1 VFGHN
6 TLYQQ
11 IVLKIRT
18 MITFTM
24 QDLAKQ
30 VGHDG
35 ERRLRGRELGRK
47 FQAGLREKILSTPHD
62 ELLRFDL
69 RDVQMMDVSFIDEL
83 FGGIAEARG
92 RGELSGAALLL
103 VEVDPLDVDDIGRI
117 LAGRPG
123 SSTGLRNCV
132 LPLVEAD
139 SIRLLGKTEDY
150 VQETF
155 SELLQA
161 KSLSTSELMS
171 RLDLANNTAST
182 RLKVLYDLGLARRVP
197 QTESRGYVYH
207 MLI

>member
-1 VFGHN
+1 M
-6 TLYQQ
+6 
-11 IVLKIRT
+11 
-18 MITFTM
+18 MITFTI

-30 VGHDG
+30 LDHDG

-47 FQAGLREKILSTPHD
+47 FQAGLREKILSTPND
-62 ELLRFDL
+62 ELLHFDL
-69 RDVQMMDVSFIDEL
+69 RDIPMMDVSFIDEL

-103 VEVDPLDVDDIGRI
+103 VEVDPLDVDDISRI

-132 LPLVEAD
+132 LPLAEGD
-139 SIRLLGKTEDY
+139 TIRLLGKTEDY

-155 SELLQA
+155 SELLKA
-161 KSLSTSELMS
+161 KSLSTSDLMS
-171 RLDLANNTAST
+171 RLNLANNTAST

-197 QTESRGYVYH
+197 QAESRGFVYH
-207 MLI
+207 MLV

>member
-1 VFGHN
+1 MLL
-6 TLYQQ
+6 TM
-11 IVLKIRT
+11 RA

-30 VGHDG
+30 VGHNE

-47 FQAGLREKILSTPHD
+47 FQAGLRERILSTSPD

-92 RGELSGAALLL
+92 RGELTGAALLL
-103 VEVDPLDVDDIGRI
+103 VEADPLDVDDIGRI

-123 SSTGLRNCV
+123 FSIGLRNCV
-132 LPLVEAD
+132 LPLAEGGL
-139 SIRLLGKTEDY
+139 IRLLGKTEDY

-155 SELLQA
+155 TELLKA
-161 KSLSTSELMS
+161 KTLSTSDLMT

-182 RLKVLYDLGLARRVP
+182 RLKVLFDLGLAQRMP
-197 QTESRGYVYH
+197 QAESRGYIYH

>member
-1 VFGHN
+1 MCE
-6 TLYQQ
+6 
-11 IVLKIRT
+11 

-24 QDLAKQ
+24 QDLAQQ
-30 VGHDG
+30 VGHNG

-47 FQAGLREKILSTPHD
+47 FQVGLRERILSAPLD

-92 RGELSGAALLL
+92 RGEFSGAALLL
-103 VEVDPLDVDDIGRI
+103 VEVDPLDADDVGRI
-117 LAGRPG
+117 LAGRPS
-123 SSTGLRNCV
+123 SSTGVRNCV
-132 LPLVEAD
+132 LPLAEGD
-139 SIRLLGKTEDY
+139 SVRLLGKTEDY

-161 KSLSTSELMS
+161 KSLSTSDLMA
-171 RLDLANNTAST
+171 RLNLANNTAST